1 MKYKFIKDY
10 TSKFGVVKAGQE
22 LTGKK
27 IIVPLL
33 LPNSKIPQQVPSV
46 VFDYMEITDPSKS
59 TITQEGVTKG
69 DNFFPISETV
79 LKDYAKYVETT
90 GGTVIGS
97 TNSNKSAEST
107 DDNKST
113 TTTPS
118 TGWKSWSKNKKALV
132 VGSVIAIGFAVWY
145 YGFRK
150 K

>member
-27 IIVPLL
+27 ITVPLV

-79 LKDYAKYVETT
+79 LKDYALSL
-90 GGTVIGS
+90 GS
-97 TNSNKSAEST
+97 TDTKNKSAEST

-132 VGSVIAIGFAVWY
+132 VGSAIAIGFAVWY
-145 YGFRK
+145 FGFK
-150 K
+150 KK

>member
-79 LKDYAKYVETT
+79 LKDYALSL
-90 GGTVIGS
+90 GS
-97 TNSNKSAEST
+97 TDTKNKSAEST

-132 VGSVIAIGFAVWY
+132 VGSAIAIGFAVWY
-145 YGFRK
+145 FGFK
-150 K
+150 KK

>member
-59 TITQEGVTKG
+59 TIKQEGVTKG

-79 LKDYAKYVETT
+79 LKDYALSL
-90 GGTVIGS
+90 GS
-97 TNSNKSAEST
+97 TDTKNKSAEST
-107 DDNKST
+107 DETKST
-113 TTTPS
+113 ITTTS

>member
-27 IIVPLL
+27 ITVPLV

-79 LKDYAKYVETT
+79 LKDYALSL
-90 GGTVIGS
+90 GS
-97 TNSNKSAEST
+97 TDTKNKSAEST
-107 DDNKST
+107 DETKST
-113 TTTPS
+113 ITTTS

-132 VGSVIAIGFAVWY
+132 VGSVIAVGFAVWY
-145 YGFRK
+145 FAFK
-150 K
+150 KK

>member
-59 TITQEGVTKG
+59 TIKQEGVTKG

-79 LKDYAKYVETT
+79 LKDYALSL
-90 GGTVIGS
+90 GS
-97 TNSNKSAEST
+97 TDTKNKSAEST
-107 DDNKST
+107 DETKST
-113 TTTPS
+113 ITTTS

-145 YGFRK
+145 FGFK
-150 K
+150 KK

>member
-10 TSKFGVVKAGQE
+10 TSNFGVVKAGQE

-27 IIVPLL
+27 ITVPLV

-97 TNSNKSAEST
+97 TNSNKSSEL
-107 DDNKST
+107 T

-132 VGSVIAIGFAVWY
+132 VVSSAIAIGFAVWY
-145 YGFRK
+145 FGFK
-150 K
+150 KK